1 MNEEKKDGVTDY
13 RPDSD
18 YFFNWFLY
26 DGAGNIVGIHGYA
39 PDKAKEACKEYAKK
53 YGNDKAAF
61 EEKVR
66 RSLMYYY
73 WSKCEW
79 EIVLSHWPSSARFND
94 RKIDVY
100 DQVMLNWGV
109 FMDYLWNNRKEL

>member
-39 PDKAKEACKEYAKK
+39 PDKAKDACKEYAKK
-53 YGNDKAAF
+53 H
-61 EEKVR
+61 
-66 RSLMYYY
+66 SL
-73 WSKCEW
+73 
-79 EIVLSHWPSSARFND
+79 
-94 RKIDVY
+94 KIDIIDSGWLSEEPSMIGDHILQGFLAVAIFRAVS
-100 DQVMLNWGV
+100 Q
-109 FMDYLWNNRKEL
+109 YLWWI